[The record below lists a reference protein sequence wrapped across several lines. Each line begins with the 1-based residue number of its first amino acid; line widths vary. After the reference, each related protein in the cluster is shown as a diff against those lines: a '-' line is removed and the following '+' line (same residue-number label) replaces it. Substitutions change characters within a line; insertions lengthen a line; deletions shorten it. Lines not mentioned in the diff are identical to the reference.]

1 MTDKEYVIRAAHMKK
16 LSLIKPEK
24 GQRIILAHDFNKKD
38 AHGVYPCVIDAT
50 TWAEARAQINKFYQ
64 D

>member
-1 MTDKEYVIRAAHMKK
+1 MTDKQYVIRAAQIKG
-16 LSLIKPEK
+16 LSLLKPTK
-24 GQRIILAHDFNKKD
+24 GDKGIVAHDFNKKD
-38 AHGVYPCVIDAT
+38 ARGIYPCVIDAL